1 MGLSAWIHESNLK
14 KAILFKYCALIFSSE
29 SSTKKEEEMEGG
41 RDGETEGGTERGGR
55 ERRYREII
63 LTIYK

>member
-41 RDGETEGGTERGGR
+41 REGGTEGQRDREGR
-55 ERRYREII
+55 EGKEV
-63 LTIYK
+63 